1 MNKYTIF
8 SLLLTGLT
16 AAGVS
21 AQDLEQA
28 KKAINDEQFDKAKS
42 ILKSL
47 IKSKP
52 NDGKNFYYLGDLFL
66 MEQQVDS
73 SKFYFNKGVAAKN
86 KGSLNF
92 IGLGQLAL
100 DNNNAKEA
108 KTNFQKAEKEIKKK
122 DNDELLL
129 IAKANLNSSNPNAAE
144 AIAYANKALANDFKN
159 AEAYLVLGDAH
170 MLNKSFSE
178 AFSAY
183 REAYGYDPTMLKA
196 KLQLS
201 VITKRAKAYK
211 DAVDGFQEIIKIDPK
226 YAPAYR
232 ELAET
237 YKLWA
242 NNSNSSKSDE
252 YLGLALANYKK
263 YMELS
268 EGSMESQ
275 LRYADF
281 LVLTKN
287 YTELERVASEMK
299 AKENVNPRI
308 LRYLGYSSYEN
319 GHYAESVEALKSFL
333 TKTDPKNIIG
343 RDYFYLGLSKMAVAR
358 NADFSIKDQS
368 LYNEGILDLEKGAQ
382 VEPAIAFE
390 YNAPALKLFKDKQ
403 YAQAAD
409 ILNVSAKVQSQDNY
423 MYDNYYLGYSYYILG
438 KDAPEVALLQQ
449 SNDAFAKMIAVSPAT
464 KEAYL
469 YKARANRYID
479 TPESREVMTTD
490 YLGYV
495 KAIQDKNEL
504 GKAENKETLIEAYT
518 HIGAHYANIDS
529 KDKAIEYLNKVV
541 QLDPSNDFAKST
553 IKALK

>member
-42 ILKSL
+42 ILKTL

-52 NDGKNFYYLGDLFL
+52 NEGKNFYYLGDLFL

-73 SKFYFNKGVAAKN
+73 SRYYFAKGTEAKN

-100 DNNNAKEA
+100 DNNNPKEA
-108 KTNFQKAEKEIKKK
+108 KTNFQKAEKDIKKK

-144 AIAYANKALANDFKN
+144 AIAYANKAIANDPKN

-170 MLNKSFSE
+170 VLNKNFSD
-178 AFSAY
+178 AYSAY
-183 REAYGYDPTMLKA
+183 REAYSFDPSMLKA
-196 KLQLS
+196 KLQLA
-201 VITKRAKAYK
+201 VITKRARAYK
-211 DAVDGFQEIIKIDPK
+211 DAIEGFQEIIKIDPK

-232 ELAET
+232 EMAET

-242 NNSNSSKSDE
+242 NNSNKSEE

-287 YTELERVASEMK
+287 YTELERVAKELK

-308 LRYLGYSSYEN
+308 LRYLGYSAFEN
-319 GHYAESVEALKSFL
+319 GHYAESIEALQSFL
-333 TKTDPKNIIG
+333 VKADPKNIIG
-343 RDYFYLGLSKMAVAR
+343 RDYFYLGLSQMAMAK
-358 NADFSIKDQS
+358 NTDHSIKDEKMYQEGVKS
-368 LYNEGILDLEKGAQ
+368 LVKAVE

-390 YNAPALKLFKDKQ
+390 YNEQGLKLFKDKQ
-403 YAQAAD
+403 YAQAID
-409 ILNVSAKVQSQDNY
+409 IFAVSAKVDKQDNY

-438 KDAPEVALLQQ
+438 KDAPDAVALKN
-449 SNDAFAKMIAVSPAT
+449 SSDAFAKMIAVAPAT
-464 KEAYL
+464 KEPYL

-495 KAIQDKNEL
+495 KAIEDKGEL
-504 GKAENKETLIEAYT
+504 GKAENKEFLIEAYT
-518 HIGAHYANIDS
+518 QIGAHYANIDVN
-529 KDKAIEYLNKVV
+529 DKAKVYLNKVL

-553 IKALK
+553 IKALN

>member
-16 AAGVS
+16 ATGVS

-42 ILKSL
+42 ILKTL

-73 SKFYFNKGVAAKN
+73 SKYYFTKGTEAKN

-92 IGLGQLAL
+92 IGLGQIAL

-129 IAKANLNSSNPNAAE
+129 IAKANLQSSNPNAAD
-144 AIAYANKALANDFKN
+144 AIVYANKAIANDVKN

-170 MLNKSFSE
+170 MLNKSFSD
-178 AFSAY
+178 AFGAY

-196 KLQLS
+196 KLQLA
-201 VITKRAKAYK
+201 VITKRARAYK
-211 DAVDGFQEIIKIDPK
+211 DAIEGFQEIIKIDPK

-232 ELAET
+232 EMAET

-242 NNSNSSKSDE
+242 NNSNKSDE
-252 YLGLALANYKK
+252 YLGLALTNYKK

-287 YTELERVASEMK
+287 YTELEKVAKELK
-299 AKENVNPRI
+299 AKENINPRI

-319 GHYAESVEALKSFL
+319 GHYAESIEALNSFL
-333 TKTDPKNIIG
+333 AKSNPKHIIG
-343 RDYFYLGLSKMAVAR
+343 RDYFYLGLSKMANAK
-358 NADFSIKDQS
+358 NADHSIKDEK
-368 LYNEGILDLEKGAQ
+368 LYSEGVADLEKAVV

-390 YNAPALKLFKDKQ
+390 YKEPAFKLFELKQ
-403 YAQAAD
+403 YAQAAA
-409 ILNVSAKVQSQDNY
+409 IFGVSAKVESQDNY
-423 MYDNYYLGYSYYILG
+423 IYDNYYLGYSYYILG
-438 KDAPEVALLQQ
+438 KDAPDAVLLNKA
-449 SNDAFAKMIAVSPAT
+449 NDAFAKMIAKSPTT

-469 YKARANRYID
+469 YKARSNRYID
-479 TPESREVMTTD
+479 TPESREIMTVD
-490 YLGYV
+490 YLGYI

-504 GKAENKETLIEAYT
+504 TKPENKDGLIEAYT
-518 HIGAHYANIDS
+518 HIGAHYANTDLN
-529 KDKAIEYLNKVV
+529 DKAIEYLNKVL